1 MKFSADNPFARPQPA
16 NPIAKRLALA
26 LLIAVM
32 VHLAVIFSW
41 DWKLKQT
48 PELSQSLDVTL
59 VSFSSGAATGTA
71 TTDDQAKGTESD
83 DNVPN
88 VDRPLTGDNN
98 ATPTTTSDPTTAATK
113 PVEPTS
119 PPASTDSPAPADSNE
134 PTPSAAVIAPSAPTV
149 SSTPATS
156 TPPSKPTAA
165 AQAEPATP
173 AKPKAESKA
182 AAKPEPEP
190 EPVVKAQPDPAPK
203 PQPQPQPKPKPQ
215 VQKPKPATSPPK
227 TAAQPNTARQPL
239 AFGRDQLS
247 ASLAGIQ
254 ADKAFARQ
262 QPNQGPRISRHHQAT
277 SKRDISAWYRD
288 AWRKKVERIGNLN
301 YPEEARRQG
310 LYGNLR
316 VMVLINR
323 DGSLQQ
329 MRILESSGHKVLDQ
343 AALNIVRLSAPF
355 APFSNELAAQY
366 EQVEIIRT
374 WRFERGDRLS
384 SQ

>member
-16 NPIAKRLALA
+16 NRLAKRLGVA
-26 LLIAVM
+26 LLIAAM
-32 VHLAVIFSW
+32 VHLAAIFSL
-41 DWKLKQT
+41 DWELKQT

-59 VSFSSGAATGTA
+59 VSFSSGTAAGSA
-71 TTDDQAKGTESD
+71 TDEDKANAAESD
-83 DNVPN
+83 NNLPSVGRPFMGDDNSAEPK
-88 VDRPLTGDNN
+88 P
-98 ATPTTTSDPTTAATK
+98 ATSDPTTPTTEPAA
-113 PVEPTS
+113 PTS
-119 PPASTDSPAPADSNE
+119 PPNITDSQPPVEISE
-134 PTPSAAVIAPSAPTV
+134 STPSAAVIAPNAPA
-149 SSTPATS
+149 ATS
-156 TPPSKPTAA
+156 TPPPQPAAA
-165 AQAEPATP
+165 AQAEPTTP
-173 AKPKAESKA
+173 AKPKA

-190 EPVVKAQPDPAPK
+190 EPEPEVKAQSKPVVKAQPDPTPK
-203 PQPQPQPKPKPQ
+203 PQPKPKPQ

-277 SKRDISAWYRD
+277 SKRDVSAWYRD

-316 VMVLINR
+316 MRVLINR
-323 DGSLQQ
+323 DGSLQEVRVLQ
-329 MRILESSGHKVLDQ
+329 SSGHKVLDQ

>member
-16 NPIAKRLALA
+16 NRLAKRLGVA
-26 LLIAVM
+26 LLIAAM
-32 VHLAVIFSW
+32 VHLAAIFSL
-41 DWKLKQT
+41 DWELKQT

-59 VSFSSGAATGTA
+59 VSFSSGTAAGTA
-71 TTDDQAKGTESD
+71 TATADDDASD
-83 DNVPN
+83 AG
-88 VDRPLTGDNN
+88 RPFMGDNHS
-98 ATPTTTSDPTTAATK
+98 ATPTLTPTPTTSDSTTAA
-113 PVEPTS
+113 
-119 PPASTDSPAPADSNE
+119 ST
-134 PTPSAAVIAPSAPTV
+134 
-149 SSTPATS
+149 
-156 TPPSKPTAA
+156 
-165 AQAEPATP
+165 
-173 AKPKAESKA
+173 
-182 AAKPEPEP
+182 PEPEP
-190 EPVVKAQPDPAPK
+190 EPEVKAQSKPVVKAQPDPTPK
-203 PQPQPQPKPKPQ
+203 PQPKPKPKPQ
-215 VQKPKPATSPPK
+215 VQKPKPATSLPK

-277 SKRDISAWYRD
+277 SKRDVSAWYRD

-316 VMVLINR
+316 MRVLINR
-323 DGSLQQ
+323 DGSLQE
-329 MRILESSGHKVLDQ
+329 MRVLQSSGHKVLDQ

>member
-1 MKFSADNPFARPQPA
+1 MKFSADNPFAQPQPA
-16 NPIAKRLALA
+16 NPMAQRLAVA
-26 LLIAVM
+26 MLIALT
-32 VHLAVIFSW
+32 VHLAAIFSL
-41 DWKLKQT
+41 DWELKQT

-59 VSFSSGAATGTA
+59 VSFSSQTATGPA
-71 TTDDQAKGTESD
+71 PAEKKPNAANSD
-83 DNVPN
+83 DNLPN
-88 VDRPLTGDNN
+88 VDRPLMGDDAPDVDRPSTADNAPNANRPSTADDASDVGRPFMGDNN
-98 ATPTTTSDPTTAATK
+98 ATSKPAISDRATAAPAPSTATPSINPAPPK
-113 PVEPTS
+113 PAAAAAQPTPKPA
-119 PPASTDSPAPADSNE
+119 PPPKQPAPAASQ
-134 PTPSAAVIAPSAPTV
+134 P
-149 SSTPATS
+149 
-156 TPPSKPTAA
+156 
-165 AQAEPATP
+165 
-173 AKPKAESKA
+173 KA
-182 AAKPEPEP
+182 AAK
-190 EPVVKAQPDPAPK
+190 
-203 PQPQPQPKPKPQ
+203 
-215 VQKPKPATSPPK
+215 
-227 TAAQPNTARQPL
+227 PL

-254 ADKAFARQ
+254 AENAFARQ
-262 QPNQGPRISRHHQAT
+262 QPNQGSRISRHHQAT

>member
-1 MKFSADNPFARPQPA
+1 MKFSADNPFARPKPA
-16 NPIAKRLALA
+16 NRIAKRLGLA
-26 LLIAVM
+26 LLIAAM
-32 VHLAVIFSW
+32 VHLAAIFSL
-41 DWKLKQT
+41 DWELKQT

-59 VSFSSGAATGTA
+59 VSFSSDTAAGTA
-71 TTDDQAKGTESD
+71 TADDDASD
-83 DNVPN
+83 VG
-88 VDRPLTGDNN
+88 RPFMDDNN
-98 ATPTTTSDPTTAATK
+98 ATPTTASDPVT
-113 PVEPTS
+113 
-119 PPASTDSPAPADSNE
+119 ASTDPAAAATPATNTDSPPPADSNE
-134 PTPSAAVIAPSAPTV
+134 PTPSAAVVAPNA
-149 SSTPATS
+149 PATS
-156 TPPSKPTAA
+156 TSTSTPPQSPAA

-173 AKPKAESKA
+173 AKPKAAPKA

-190 EPVVKAQPDPAPK
+190 EPEPEPKPQPKPVVKAQPDPTPK
-203 PQPQPQPKPKPQ
+203 PQPKPKPKPKPQ

-227 TAAQPNTARQPL
+227 AAAQPNAARKPL

-254 ADKAFARQ
+254 ADNAFARQ
-262 QPNQGPRISRHHQAT
+262 QPNQGSRVSRHHLAT
-277 SKRDISAWYRD
+277 SKRDVSAWYRD

-316 VMVLINR
+316 MRVLINR
-323 DGSLQQ
+323 DGSLQE
-329 MRILESSGHKVLDQ
+329 MRILESSGHKALDQ